1 MKLHCTSCFIISF
14 SILKNPLTSFHF
26 LFDSDYWIGRSDLF
40 CVWCKFIAG
49 CMQQKNTIRV
59 HSNGL
64 YFQFDEKEMKAQ
76 MMSENVFIVND
87 LLEKLS
93 SGQNL
98 FCEWEE
104 NYKTEQIQEWN
115 SSVSVCVGLSR
126 ACMQTCYPFTNRSL
140 FQMQN
145 KQLKDF
151 SKVFLKWDRKQP
163 AHTKYSSPN

>member
-26 LFDSDYWIGRSDLF
+26 FFDSDCFIGSDLF
-40 CVWCKFIAG
+40 WMWCKFISG
-49 CMQQKNTIRV
+49 CKQQKTTVRV

-64 YFQFDEKEMKAQ
+64 YFQFGRKEMKAQ
-76 MMSENVFIVND
+76 MMSKKVFIVND
-87 LLEKLS
+87 LLETLS

-98 FCEWEE
+98 FCVWEE
-104 NYKTEQIQEWN
+104 NYKTEHIQEWN

-126 ACMQTCYPFTNRSL
+126 TCTQTCYPFTNRSL

-163 AHTKYSSPN
+163 AHTK